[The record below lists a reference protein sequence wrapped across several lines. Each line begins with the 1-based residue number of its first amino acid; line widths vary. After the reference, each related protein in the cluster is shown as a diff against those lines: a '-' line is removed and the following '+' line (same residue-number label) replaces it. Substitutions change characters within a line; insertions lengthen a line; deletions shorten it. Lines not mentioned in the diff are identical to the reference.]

1 VAHNLFYGAKHLNCK
16 TENFKR
22 NKMMNLSRSSNPVLK
37 DNVFHRDYTSS
48 SEAMT
53 INGTMNKTALMLL
66 LVIAGAVFTW
76 NKFMEGLTFSPEAAR
91 SAIMPWLV
99 IGGIGG
105 FITVLITVFR
115 PRSSGIS
122 APIYAVF
129 EGVFLGGISAMFET
143 MYNGIVMRAVALTL
157 AVFAA
162 MLFFYRSGI
171 IKVTKKFALGVFAA
185 TAGIA
190 LVYFAS
196 FIAGMFGANLGFLY
210 GNSNLSIGI
219 SLVVVGIAA
228 LNLVL
233 DFSFIENAAKSGA
246 PKYMEW
252 YGAFGLM
259 VTLIWLY
266 LELLRLLSKI
276 SSRN

>member
-1 VAHNLFYGAKHLNCK
+1 
-16 TENFKR
+16 
-22 NKMMNLSRSSNPVLK
+22 MMNLSKSSNPVLK
-37 DNVFHRDYTSS
+37 EKFFSRDYTAQSDV
-48 SEAMT
+48 MT
-53 INGTMNKTALMLL
+53 VNGTINKTALMLL

-76 NKFMEGLTFSPEAAR
+76 NKFFDVVATNPEAGLA
-91 SAIMPWLV
+91 AVGPWLA

-105 FITVLITVFR
+105 FITVLVTVFR
-115 PRSSGIS
+115 PQSSGIS

-129 EGVFLGGISAMFET
+129 EGLFLGGISAVFE
-143 MYNGIVMRAVALTL
+143 MQYPGVVMRAVMLTL
-157 AVFAA
+157 AVFMV
-162 MLFFYRSGI
+162 MLFLYRSGI
-171 IKVTKKFALGVFAA
+171 IKVTQKFMMGVFAA

-190 LVYFAS
+190 LVYFVS
-196 FIAGMFGANLGFLY
+196 FIAGMFGAEMSFLY

-219 SLVVVGIAA
+219 SLVVVAVAA

-233 DFSFIENAAKSGA
+233 DFSFIERAAESGA

-266 LELLRLLSKI
+266 LEILRLLSKLA
-276 SSRN
+276 SRN

>member
-1 VAHNLFYGAKHLNCK
+1 
-16 TENFKR
+16 
-22 NKMMNLSRSSNPVLK
+22 MMNLSKSSNPVLK
-37 DNVFHRDYTSS
+37 ESTFSRGYTAQSDV
-48 SEAMT
+48 MT
-53 INGTMNKTALMLL
+53 VNGTVNKTALMLL

-76 NKFMEGLTFSPEAAR
+76 NKFFDAVASNPEAGLA
-91 SAIMPWLV
+91 AVGPWLA

-105 FITVLITVFR
+105 FITVLVTVFR
-115 PRSSGIS
+115 PQSSGIS

-129 EGVFLGGISAMFET
+129 EGLFLGGISAIFE
-143 MYNGIVMRAVALTL
+143 MQYENIVMRAVMLTL
-157 AVFAA
+157 AVFMV
-162 MLFFYRSGI
+162 MLFLYRSGI
-171 IKVTKKFALGVFAA
+171 IKVTQKFMLGVVAA

-190 LVYFAS
+190 LVYFVS
-196 FIAGMFGANLGFLY
+196 FIAGMFGAEMSFLY

-219 SLVVVGIAA
+219 SLVVVAVAA

-233 DFSFIENAAKSGA
+233 DFSFIERASESGA

-266 LELLRLLSKI
+266 LEILRLLSKLA
-276 SSRN
+276 SRN